1 MRAGTRLALYAP
13 IHSLVGGN
21 MLRNP
26 KKTSAFDIL
35 RRALGVRGAFRRVA
49 PSIAALVL
57 ATILAAHGACAAAD
71 APLDTLSAREA
82 RAVAAPVIE
91 SIEIEGNT
99 RTSDETAMRYLS
111 IAAGD
116 ALPADSILAAVEAL
130 RDADIFD
137 DVAVT
142 LRRGATRGRVV
153 VVLAVK
159 EKGVELRFGAG
170 HQDFSG
176 WYLIPA
182 ELRLDNRLGRGERF
196 GAHLR
201 VGYRLSGLVLFF
213 EEPRLADRHS
223 RWGGTASALTT
234 DLIYFVDGI
243 EYRHEVR
250 RGGVELHVGRALSSR
265 WGWDVGAGVE
275 GIDVDSIATAHS
287 ESEVLGVERGDELV
301 RASLPEGV
309 VAAVGEARRSSVR
322 AALTLDSRASER
334 IAGTPAGGLW
344 GRLESEGVAN
354 GDASYLSATADLRG
368 YRPFLGT
375 VLAAR
380 VRAGIVGSAAP
391 FYDRHYVGGL
401 YTVRGFPSQ
410 SLSDAAGDTRFWSAA
425 LELRAPLVG
434 DARMPRLAGVAFVE
448 AADGWDRG
456 RPTLDDIAASAGF
469 GCRLRMPF
477 VGWLGVDFGIPLS
490 ASPVDE
496 AFHAHASL
504 GWTY

>member
-1 MRAGTRLALYAP
+1 MP
-13 IHSLVGGN
+13 
-21 MLRNP
+21 RNP
-26 KKTSAFDIL
+26 KTMSEFGKR
-35 RRALGVRGAFRRVA
+35 RRALGACGAFRR
-49 PSIAALVL
+49 AATHLAAAVL
-57 ATILAAHGACAAAD
+57 ATILATHGACVTAA
-71 APLDTLSAREA
+71 APLDTLLASDAQV
-82 RAVAAPVIE
+82 VAALVIE

-99 RTSDETAMRYLS
+99 RTSDETVMRYLS
-111 IAAGD
+111 IAPGD
-116 ALPADSILAAVEAL
+116 AVPPDSVLAAVEAL
-130 RDADIFD
+130 REAQIFD

-142 LRRGATRGRVV
+142 LRRGPTRGGVIV
-153 VVLAVK
+153 ALAVR

-170 HQDFSG
+170 HQDLSG

-182 ELRLDNRLGRGERF
+182 ELRLDNRLGRGERL

-201 VGYRLSGLVLFF
+201 VGYRLSGVVVFF
-213 EEPRLADRHS
+213 EEPRLADRRA
-223 RWGGTASALTT
+223 RWGITLSGLDT
-234 DLIYFVDGI
+234 DRIYFIDGV
-243 EYRHEVR
+243 EYRHKVR
-250 RGGVELHVGRALSSR
+250 RGGLELHVGRALSSR

-275 GIDVDSIATAHS
+275 GIDVDSLATAHS
-287 ESEVLGVERGDELV
+287 ESEVLGVERGDEID
-301 RASLPEGV
+301 RANLPAGV
-309 VAAVGEARRSSVR
+309 AEAVGEAQRSSVR
-322 AALTLDSRASER
+322 ATLTLDSRATER

-344 GRLESEGVAN
+344 GRIESEGVAN
-354 GDASYLSATADLRG
+354 GDGSYLSATADLRG
-368 YRPFLGT
+368 YQPFLGT

-380 VRAGIVGSAAP
+380 VRAGIVGRAAP

-434 DARMPRLAGVAFVE
+434 DARMPRLAGVAFLE

-456 RPTLDDIAASAGF
+456 RPALDDIAASAGF

-490 ASPVDE
+490 TSPVDE
-496 AFHAHASL
+496 AFHGHASL